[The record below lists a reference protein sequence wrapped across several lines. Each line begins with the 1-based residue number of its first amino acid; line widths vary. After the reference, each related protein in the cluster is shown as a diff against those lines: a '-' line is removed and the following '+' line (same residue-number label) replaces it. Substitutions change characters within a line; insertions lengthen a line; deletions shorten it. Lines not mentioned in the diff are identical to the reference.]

1 MKNKFTII
9 TVSLNSEMVIEKTLL
24 SVINQKYIDYEY
36 IIVDGS
42 STDKT
47 LNIIEKYKQKITKVI
62 SEKDDGI
69 YDAMN
74 KGIKFAKNEWLCF
87 LNTGDYFNNNDVLD
101 KLNQSI
107 NNHNVSV
114 LYSDCL
120 LINNKEK
127 IIGKYITDHK
137 NKKFHHQSTVYK
149 KNYITNMAFI
159 LIQRNLLFQIIFFFV
174 KSKSL
179 YLKKLI
185 L

>member
-1 MKNKFTII
+1 LDINMKNKFTII

-149 KNYITNMAFI
+149 KELHSKYGFYINSKKSTI
-159 LIQRNLLFQIIFFFV
+159 SDYIFFCQ
-174 KSKSL
+174 
-179 YLKKLI
+179 
-185 L
+185 